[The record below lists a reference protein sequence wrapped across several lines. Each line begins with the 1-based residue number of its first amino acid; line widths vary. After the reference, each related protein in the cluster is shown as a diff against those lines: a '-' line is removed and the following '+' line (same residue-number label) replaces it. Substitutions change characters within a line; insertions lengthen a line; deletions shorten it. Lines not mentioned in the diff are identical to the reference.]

1 MNIHFLKQ
9 RAESFWRD
17 AKFAISEK
25 RWNSAAFHLEQVCQ
39 LYLKYYFWLKSRRYP
54 KTHSLENLL
63 RGVGKLYK
71 KEKEVQKIIDE
82 NISVIGDLEQAYI
95 TARYLPVE
103 FTQKRV
109 ENMAKFTKKLISFLK
124 KL

>member
-39 LYLKYYFWLKSRRYP
+39 LYLKL
-54 KTHSLENLL
+54 N
-63 RGVGKLYK
+63 
-71 KEKEVQKIIDE
+71 IIL
-82 NISVIGDLEQAYI
+82 V
-95 TARYLPVE
+95 
-103 FTQKRV
+103 
-109 ENMAKFTKKLISFLK
+109 
-124 KL
+124 